1 MMIIDLVDE
10 DDFRQ
15 QLTLLGIE
23 LPADADPDTCAR
35 LAQAQH
41 QQSAVEGLAQLV
53 SEWQQ
58 QRDLIQPEVRQ
69 AIDTYLQ
76 DL

>member
-15 QLTLLGIE
+15 QLMLLGIE
-23 LPADADPDTCAR
+23 LPADADPETCAR

-41 QQSAVEGLAQLV
+41 QQTPVEGLVQLI
-53 SEWQQ
+53 SEWMQ
-58 QRDLIQPEVRQ
+58 QRDLMQPEVRQ
-69 AIDTYLQ
+69 AIEAYL
-76 DL
+76 LAL